1 MTDAERMPPLT
12 ADQWGEPEY
21 AAFGALLGLPADQ
34 VPRAGSGEHYD
45 PLNFDIIGM
54 LAHHPEMARLFLR
67 FNGFL
72 LQRGAL
78 PARLRE
84 LIILRVAHRHRSA
97 FEWGQ
102 HVRLGAAAGVTEADV
117 EALAA
122 GNDGFSGPD
131 RLVLDAVDELI
142 ADGKARW
149 PTWRRLVDEL
159 GEHAAMEVVFLVG
172 TYTLTAMAFGTW
184 GLQAQ
189 PGSAPLPPAD
199 PTNNE
204 EHPQ

>member
-12 ADQWGEPEY
+12 ADQWGDPEY

-102 HVRLGAAAGVTEADV
+102 HVRLGGAVGVTEADV

-122 GNDGFSGPD
+122 GNNGFDGAD

-142 ADGKARW
+142 VDGKAQW
-149 PTWRRLVDEL
+149 PTWQRLVSEL
-159 GEHAAMEVVFLVG
+159 GEHAAMEAVFLVG

-189 PGSAPLPPAD
+189 PGSAPLPRTD
-199 PTNNE
+199 PTTKE